1 MTLLTEPLDF
11 SLPDSNIATVP
22 AERRGTGRDDVRL
35 MVAHRDSRSIEHET
49 FSRIDRHLNAG
60 DVLVVNTSATVP
72 AAVAA
77 RTEDGSLV
85 KVHFS
90 TPVAAGLWTVEVRTA
105 VEGGGTVRGPDLSA
119 QTLRLPARARLHLLA
134 PSPTAPRLWVAA
146 IETPGDVLGYLTAH
160 GEPIRYTPG
169 PSWPLADYQTVFA
182 TEPGSAEMP
191 SAARP
196 FTPELVTRLI
206 SLGITVVPILL
217 HAGVSSFEEG
227 ESPGEERYQ
236 VSPTTAAVI
245 NGTRAPGGRVIA
257 VGTTVVRALES
268 VVDDSGTIHP
278 GSGITDVIVSPESGV
293 RSADG
298 LVTGWHEP
306 RSSHLRLLE
315 AFIAK
320 SQLEDVYHEAR
331 VNGYLW
337 HEFGDE
343 FLILP

>member
-1 MTLLTEPLDF
+1 M
-11 SLPDSNIATVP
+11 V
-22 AERRGTGRDDVRL
+22 VR
-35 MVAHRDSRSIEHET
+35 RDSTSIEHET
-49 FSRIDRHLNAG
+49 FSGIDRHLRAG

-72 AAVAA
+72 AAVTA

-85 KVHFS
+85 KAHFAS
-90 TPVAAGLWTVEVRTA
+90 PTAAGLWTVEVRIPL
-105 VEGGGTVRGPDLSA
+105 EGGGTAPSPDLSA
-119 QTLRLPARARLHLLA
+119 QTLRLPAGVRLHLLA
-134 PSPTAPRLWVAA
+134 RSPRTPRLWVAA
-146 IETPGDVLGYLTAH
+146 VENPRDVLSYLTAH
-160 GEPIRYTPG
+160 GEPIRYSPG

-206 SLGITVVPILL
+206 SQGIAIVPIVL

-227 ESPGEERYQ
+227 ESPGEERYH
-236 VSPTTAAVI
+236 VSPATASVI
-245 NGTRAPGGRVIA
+245 NAMRASGGRIIA

-268 VVDDSGTIHP
+268 VVDDNGTVHP
-278 GSGITDVIVSPESGV
+278 GSGVTDVIVSPQSGV

-298 LVTGWHEP
+298 LLTGWHEP

-315 AFIAK
+315 AFVPK
-320 SQLEDVYHEAR
+320 SQLEAVYEEAR

-343 FLILP
+343 LLILPRALDEIPTRQPTPID